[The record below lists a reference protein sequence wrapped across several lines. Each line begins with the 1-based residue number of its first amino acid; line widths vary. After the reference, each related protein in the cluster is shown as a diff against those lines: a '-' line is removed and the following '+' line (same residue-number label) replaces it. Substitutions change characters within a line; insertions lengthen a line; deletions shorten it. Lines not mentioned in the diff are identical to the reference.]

1 MMWTMML
8 TLMTSA
14 ADADGGDGYYSYYSC
29 CRYWV
34 GGNNGWHGMRQ
45 SLNCIPAKEREGVW
59 LALG

>member
-1 MMWTMML
+1 
-8 TLMTSA
+8 MTSA

-45 SLNCIPAKEREGVW
+45 SLNCIPAKERKGVW